1 MVHSRGISI
10 LLGFIVVF
18 SILLMGSLIYW
29 QVEQAKLNLDNAR
42 LKASHIELR
51 RNKESLVVRS
61 LSIGPGVYQLRIQNT
76 WNEVSRIKSVIAIK
90 DGRVI
95 YVGNPETSVYH
106 LSSLALDVK
115 TNEKPDTFI
124 VVTDIGNAF
133 IANNPDDPSSCGFR
147 VAYNLV
153 YDPNE
158 YQISASVAKDYLI
171 VTEGPLDMGQQIKVL
186 GLLIEFDWKVKLL
199 VAPQINN
206 KTSYNAYIITHN
218 GAGEFIQESILN
230 AIASGEHFGR
240 VTALYF
246 TEEGV
251 YHLVKGSRR
260 AKALGLAID
269 KHDLQVFVSKP
280 SVRERRLQNMIIPGI
295 TFGDY
300 SQFLEVAQNASHIIC
315 I

>member
-95 YVGNPETSVYH
+95 YVGNPETSVYP

-199 VAPQINN
+199 VAAFPE
-206 KTSYNAYIITHN
+206 AYLCVSFDTTDLGGADWKKIILTDIGSSHDWIH
-218 GAGEFIQESILN
+218 FKKSI
-230 AIASGEHFGR
+230 
-240 VTALYF
+240 V
-246 TEEGV
+246 
-251 YHLVKGSRR
+251 
-260 AKALGLAID
+260 
-269 KHDLQVFVSKP
+269 
-280 SVRERRLQNMIIPGI
+280 
-295 TFGDY
+295 DY
-300 SQFLEVAQNASHIIC
+300 SIPAVGRFLKISIWDHHFSGNYRIYIKNINITLFYEPVS
-315 I
+315 